1 MHKFAERLVEL
12 DLMARRMTMES
23 FGIEK
28 YLDEHLN
35 STYYVLRMM
44 KYTAPPDDDVEET
57 KLGLLSHTDKSI
69 TTILHQYEVD
79 GLEIK
84 TKDNK
89 WIKVKPSQHCFII
102 MVGDFLCVSSSK
114 LHTHTRTLFKTV
126 MII

>member
-57 KLGLLSHTDKSI
+57 KLGLRSHTDKNI
-69 TTILHQYEVD
+69 ITILHQYEVD
-79 GLEIK
+79 GLEIM
-84 TKDNK
+84 TKDGK
-89 WIKVKPSQHCFII
+89 WIKVKPSQNSFII
-102 MVGDFLCVSSSK
+102 MVGDSLCVSSFK
-114 LHTHTRTLFKTV
+114 LHTHAHT
-126 MII
+126 I